1 MLIRDRPLTALFAA
15 VCRAHVWRGG
25 TSALTFVRSLSQC
38 FSILLYSLSVLLNP
52 LALTLERLQLCAL
65 TLLKRD
71 RTLLLLLR
79 NVTWLGSGLGLGL

>member
-38 FSILLYSLSVLLNP
+38 FSILLYMYSPSVLLDP
-52 LALTLERLQLCAL
+52 IYGLRLS
-65 TLLKRD
+65 
-71 RTLLLLLR
+71 LR
-79 NVTWLGSGLGLGL
+79 FSIEILYFSLSAPRSYCIASQCFSILWR